1 MLRNAPLGEA
11 DLLVSLLTPYH
22 GKVRATARGARK
34 PTSRM
39 VGHMEPLTR
48 LDAVLAEG
56 RSLDTISQA
65 QVLDAFRDLKMDLD
79 ATSRGLYVAE
89 LLDGFAMEGSGNP
102 GLFTLACQVLHLL
115 AAPDTGP
122 DLLLRYFELHLLK
135 LSGFMPELYACVECR
150 TIPAPGSHHY
160 SPDGGGLICAGCK
173 PSDLRVMPLSVEALE
188 LLRFL
193 DGSRPEHAARLSV
206 TSELSG
212 DLKALLAATVR
223 YWLDRDVRS
232 ARFVGMVDIHAPD
245 ASQ

>member
-173 PSDLRVMPLSVEALE
+173 PSGLRVMPLSVEALE